1 MDEFRRANRDL
12 WDEWVKIN
20 AGSEMYA
27 LEQFKAGE
35 SSLHALELSELGEVG
50 GKSLL
55 HLQCHFGM
63 DTLSWAR
70 LGAQVTGADFSPEG
84 VALARALSQELNIP
98 ARFVCS
104 DLYDLP
110 ENLEGQFDN
119 VYTSYGVLT
128 WLPDL
133 RRWAQVAAHFLKP
146 GGVFYMAEF
155 HPFALVFADDV
166 PELRIGYPYF
176 SSEVIAFEVAGSYAD
191 RTAETRQKVSYE
203 WAYPLG
209 EVVTSLIEAG
219 LQLEFLHEFP
229 YTVYNMF
236 PFLEKAEDGNWY
248 LPGKAQT
255 IPLMFSIRAR
265 CSCAS

>member
-1 MDEFRRANRDL
+1 MDEYRKANRDL

-20 AGSEMYA
+20 ARSEMYA
-27 LEQFKAGE
+27 LESFKAGR
-35 SSLHALELSELGEVG
+35 SSLHALERAELGEVA

-63 DTLSWAR
+63 DTLSWVR
-70 LGAQVTGADFSPEG
+70 LGARVTGADFSPEG
-84 VALARALSQELNIP
+84 VALARALSQELNLP

-110 ENLEGQFDN
+110 QQLEGQFDI

-146 GGVFYMAEF
+146 GGVFYMAEL
-155 HPFALVFADDV
+155 HPFALIFADNA
-166 PELRIGYPYF
+166 PELRIETAYF
-176 SSEVIAFEVAGSYAD
+176 SDEAIAWAVEGSYAD

-219 LQLEFLHEFP
+219 LQIEFLHEFP
-229 YTVYNMF
+229 YCVYNMLS
-236 PFLEKAEDGNWY
+236 FLEKGEDGNWY
-248 LPGKAQT
+248 LPGRAQT
-255 IPLMFSIRAR
+255 IPLMFSIRAHR
-265 CSCAS
+265 RE

>member
-1 MDEFRRANRDL
+1 M
-12 WDEWVKIN
+12 KIN

-27 LEQFKAGE
+27 LETFKAGR
-35 SSLHALELSELGEVG
+35 SSLHVLELAELGAVS

-70 LGAQVTGADFSPEG
+70 LGAQVTGVDFSSEG

-98 ARFVCS
+98 GRFVCS

-110 ENLEGQFDN
+110 QNLEGQFDI

-133 RRWAQVAAHFLKP
+133 LRWAQVAAHFLKP
-146 GGVFYMAEF
+146 DGVFYMAEF
-155 HPFALVFADDV
+155 HPFALVFADDA

-176 SSEVIAFEVAGSYAD
+176 SDEVITFEVAGSYAD
-191 RTAETRQKVSYE
+191 CTAETRQKVSYE

-248 LPGKAQT
+248 LPGKAET
-255 IPLMFSIRAR
+255 IPLMFSIRAHKR
-265 CSCAS
+265 LAYGT

>member
-1 MDEFRRANRDL
+1 MDEYRNANRVL

-20 AGSEMYA
+20 ARSEMYA
-27 LEQFKAGE
+27 LDQFKAGR
-35 SSLHALELSELGEVG
+35 SSLHQLELSELGEVR

-55 HLQCHFGM
+55 HLQCHFGL

-84 VALARALSQELNIP
+84 VALASALSQELNIP

-110 ENLEGQFDN
+110 QHLAGQFDI

-133 RRWAQVAAHFLKP
+133 RGWAQVAAHFLKP
-146 GGVFYMAEF
+146 GGVFYIAEF
-155 HPFALVFADDV
+155 HPFAMVYQDDA

-176 SSEVIAFEVAGSYAD
+176 SSEVIACEVAGSYAD
-191 RTAETRQKVSYE
+191 RTAEMRQKVSYE

-236 PFLEKAEDGNWY
+236 PFLEKGEDGNWY

-255 IPLMFSIRAR
+255 IPLMFSMRANR
-265 CSCAS
+265 PLV

>member
-1 MDEFRRANRDL
+1 MDEYRSANRAL

-20 AGSEMYA
+20 ARSEMYA
-27 LEQFKAGE
+27 LEQFKAGR
-35 SSLHALELSELGEVG
+35 SSLHELELSELGEVC

-55 HLQCHFGM
+55 HLQCHFGL

-84 VALARALSQELNIP
+84 VALASALSQELNIP

-110 ENLEGQFDN
+110 QHLAGQFDI

-133 RRWAQVAAHFLKP
+133 WHWAQVVAHFLKP
-146 GGVFYMAEF
+146 GGVFYIAEF
-155 HPFALVFADDV
+155 HPCAMVYEDDA

-176 SSEVIAFEVAGSYAD
+176 SSEVIACPVAGSYAD

-219 LQLEFLHEFP
+219 MQLEFLHEFP
-229 YTVYNMF
+229 YAVYDMF
-236 PFLEKAEDGNWY
+236 HFLEKAEDGNWY

-255 IPLMFSIRAR
+255 VPLMFSIRAHR
-265 CSCAS
+265 PPA

>member
-1 MDEFRRANRDL
+1 MDEYRSANRAL
-12 WDEWVKIN
+12 WNEWVKIN
-20 AGSEMYA
+20 ARSEMYA
-27 LEQFKAGE
+27 LDKFKAGG
-35 SSLHALELSELGEVG
+35 SSLHQLELSELGEVS

-70 LGAQVTGADFSPEG
+70 RGAQVTGADFSPEG
-84 VALARALSQELNIP
+84 VALASALSQELNIP

-110 ENLEGQFDN
+110 QHLAGQFEI

-133 RRWAQVAAHFLKP
+133 RGWAQVVAHFLKP
-146 GGVFYMAEF
+146 GGVFYIAEF
-155 HPFALVFADDV
+155 HPFAMVYQDDA

-176 SSEVIAFEVAGSYAD
+176 SNEVIACEVAGSYAD
-191 RTAETRQKVSYE
+191 RTAEMRQKVSYE

-219 LQLEFLHEFP
+219 MQLEFLHEFP
-229 YTVYNMF
+229 YATYNMF

-248 LPGKAQT
+248 LPAKAQT
-255 IPLMFSIRAR
+255 IPLMFSIRAH
-265 CSCAS
+265 CPSV